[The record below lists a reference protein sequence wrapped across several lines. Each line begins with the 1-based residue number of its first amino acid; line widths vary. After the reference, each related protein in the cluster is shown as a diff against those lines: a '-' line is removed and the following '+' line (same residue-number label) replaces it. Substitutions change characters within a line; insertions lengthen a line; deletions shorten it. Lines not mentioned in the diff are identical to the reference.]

1 MSRLGLRG
9 WSLQENILLVHCTS
23 EINSYCGT
31 AKIYNVQ
38 RDCRLQEPVF
48 RGSTPEVLL
57 DNRVERVFC
66 NLDKAGHQRFFSDS
80 PFNPS
85 FLLILQ
91 AEEVYVRE
99 NEVQDRY

>member
-1 MSRLGLRG
+1 MFR
-9 WSLQENILLVHCTS
+9 E
-23 EINSYCGT
+23 T
-31 AKIYNVQ
+31 A
-38 RDCRLQEPVF
+38 DSQEPVF

-66 NLDKAGHQRFFSDS
+66 NLDKAGDQRFFSDS

-99 NEVQDRY
+99 NESKIGIDGLLFCNAEDQIKMH